1 MAALTR
7 KGFARIFVENPND
20 IDGVKNVIK
29 EIDESEY
36 GYLPEKLIAPF
47 SEYPNLCYTHKFD
60 AIDMNILTAECWHRG
75 IKIWVCDNGY
85 SENIVNTFDEVS
97 GKKTKT
103 LFQ

>member
-1 MAALTR
+1 MATLTR
-7 KGFARIFVENPND
+7 KGFARIYVDNPDD
-20 IDGVKNVIK
+20 IERVKNIIK
-29 EIDESEY
+29 EIDESEF
-36 GYLPEKLIAPF
+36 GYLPPKLIAPF

-60 AIDMNILTAECWHRG
+60 AIDMNILTAECWRRG